1 MGNGIVCT
9 DFLFF
14 GLLNNFFR
22 IGVSSD
28 QQVDSLPVLI
38 KVAKLMTSVPAGLT
52 KSVYLSQM
60 SPQIVEVLKFAL
72 QTDDFVMQK
81 VCVLIVTRVSHLS
94 SDICCDNLL
103 RPLSMPLLKTDKEHL
118 SRTKGTE
125 QSGCAQMKGADDAIL
140 PYTTSFYC
148 TLLSF
153 TSPYP
158 LLPLP

>member
-1 MGNGIVCT
+1 
-9 DFLFF
+9 
-14 GLLNNFFR
+14 
-22 IGVSSD
+22 
-28 QQVDSLPVLI
+28 
-38 KVAKLMTSVPAGLT
+38 
-52 KSVYLSQM
+52 M

-72 QTDDFVMQK
+72 QTNNFVMQK

-125 QSGCAQMKGADDAIL
+125 QSGCAQMKGTEDAIL
-140 PYTTSFYC
+140 HYTISFYC

-153 TSPYP
+153 TSPYS
-158 LLPLP
+158 LLP